1 MPLVQSRASCVGDL
15 LKLSVRWLRFAMDD
29 ICLPVCFIGITENA
43 LKAHLRY
50 CASSLKPGGAVEL
63 LLCDA
68 GVVIPMVKR
77 VYQKKSPALD
87 VLIRSGSIGRDKLV
101 ELRTSLSAEGY
112 EVRLSFTS
120 KYKLLRR
127 IVVPL
132 PIEGGMIPVN
142 GVNLLRSVAATLNLS
157 WPCKMRIGY
166 ALGSEDH
173 HLPGQIVYRD
183 PIRNAGYQLGRSVG
197 KLLRKAVS

>member
-1 MPLVQSRASCVGDL
+1 
-15 LKLSVRWLRFAMDD
+15 MDD
-29 ICLPVCFIGITENA
+29 ICLPVRFVGITENA

-50 CASSLKPGGAVEL
+50 CASSLKPGDRVEF

-77 VYQKKSPALD
+77 VYQKKSPSLD
-87 VLIRSGSIGRDKLV
+87 VLIRSGSIGRAKLV
-101 ELRTSLSAEGY
+101 KLRTLLSAEGY
-112 EVRLSFTS
+112 EFRLSFTS
-120 KYKLLRR
+120 KYKLLSR

-132 PIEGGMIPVN
+132 PIEGGVSPVS
-142 GVNLLRSVAATLNLS
+142 GVNFLRSVAATLDLN
-157 WPCKMRIGY
+157 WPCQMTIGY

-183 PIRNAGYQLGRSVG
+183 PLRNAGYQLGQSVG
-197 KLLRKAVS
+197 KLLRKATS

>member
-1 MPLVQSRASCVGDL
+1 M
-15 LKLSVRWLRFAMDD
+15 
-29 ICLPVCFIGITENA
+29 
-43 LKAHLRY
+43 
-50 CASSLKPGGAVEL
+50 EL

-68 GVVIPMVKR
+68 GVVIPLVKR
-77 VYQKKSPALD
+77 VYQKKSPVLD

-101 ELRTSLSAEGY
+101 KLRTSLSAEGY
-112 EVRLSFTS
+112 DVRLSFTS

-142 GVNLLRSVAATLNLS
+142 GVNLLRSVAATLDLN
-157 WPCKMRIGY
+157 WPCQMTIGY

-183 PIRNAGYQLGRSVG
+183 PFRNAGYQLGRSVG
-197 KLLRKAVS
+197 TLLRKVIS

>member
-1 MPLVQSRASCVGDL
+1 
-15 LKLSVRWLRFAMDD
+15 MDD
-29 ICLPVCFIGITENA
+29 ICLPVRFVGIDENEV
-43 LKAHLRY
+43 KAHLRY
-50 CASSLKPGGAVEL
+50 CASSLKSGDRVEF

-87 VLIRSGSIGRDKLV
+87 VLLRSGSIDRDKLV
-101 ELRTSLSAEGY
+101 KLRTLLSAEGY
-112 EVRLSFTS
+112 DLRLSFTS
-120 KYKLLRR
+120 KRKLLSR

-132 PIEGGMIPVN
+132 SIEGGMTPVN
-142 GVNLLRSVAATLNLS
+142 GVNLLRSVAATLDLS
-157 WPCKMRIGY
+157 WPCQIAIGY

-183 PIRNAGYQLGRSVG
+183 PLRNAGYQLGHSVG
-197 KLLRKAVS
+197 KLIRKLSRGS